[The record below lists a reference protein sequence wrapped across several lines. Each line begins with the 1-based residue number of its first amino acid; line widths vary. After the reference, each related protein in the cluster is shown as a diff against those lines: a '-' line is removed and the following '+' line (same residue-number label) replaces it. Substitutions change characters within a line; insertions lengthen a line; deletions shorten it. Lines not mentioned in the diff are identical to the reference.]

1 MNAWSSSL
9 SSECSPS
16 SRSRSPTAGTR
27 GRTTRAR
34 AAGCSHVRLRVAV
47 ALATI
52 YVVWG
57 STYLGIAVGIRTLP
71 PFTMLAVRFLI
82 AGTLLY
88 LWASRRGTER
98 PTVQQWLAATVS
110 GGLLLLA
117 GTGGVAWAE
126 QRLDTGVVALVVAVV
141 PLWLALLDR
150 QRLSWPALLGLA
162 VGFAGVALLVG
173 PGTHFSW
180 VALVVVFTS
189 LGWAAGSLYSR
200 TAPQPAEPLLGAA
213 MQMLAGGALLAL
225 LGAASGELAHVRSS
239 SLASVGA
246 IAYLVVIG
254 SLLAFSAYTWLLRN
268 ARTSPVGTY
277 AFVNP
282 VVAVLLG
289 WAFNGEALTVRTL
302 AAGAVIVGGV
312 ALIVLAPQR
321 ASRVRRAVE
330 PEAV

>member
-1 MNAWSSSL
+1 
-9 SSECSPS
+9 
-16 SRSRSPTAGTR
+16 
-27 GRTTRAR
+27 
-34 AAGCSHVRLRVAV
+34 VRLKV
-47 ALATI
+47 ALALATV

-57 STYLGIAVGIRTLP
+57 STYFGIAVGIRTLP
-71 PFTMLAVRFLI
+71 PFTMLALRFLI
-82 AGTLLY
+82 AGALLY
-88 LWASRRGTER
+88 LWARPRSRQR
-98 PTVQQWLAATVS
+98 PTARQWLAAAVS
-110 GGLLLLA
+110 GGLLLLV

-225 LGAASGELAHVRSS
+225 VGAASGELAHVRSP

-268 ARTSPVGTY
+268 ARTSLVGTY

-289 WAFNGEALTVRTL
+289 WAFNGEALTLRTL
-302 AAGAVIVGGV
+302 AAGAVIVSGV

-321 ASRVRRAVE
+321 PLRARGAVE
-330 PEAV
+330 PEAVPAR

>member
-1 MNAWSSSL
+1 M
-9 SSECSPS
+9 
-16 SRSRSPTAGTR
+16 
-27 GRTTRAR
+27 
-34 AAGCSHVRLRVAV
+34 RLKV
-47 ALATI
+47 ALALATV

-57 STYLGIAVGIRTLP
+57 STYLGIAVGIRTVP
-71 PFTMLAVRFLI
+71 PFTMLALRFLI
-82 AGTLLY
+82 AGALLY
-88 LWASRRGTER
+88 LWAGRRATER
-98 PTVQQWLAATVS
+98 PTARQWLAAAVT
-110 GGLLLLA
+110 GALLLLA

-150 QRLSWPALLGLA
+150 QPLSWPALLGLA

-225 LGAASGELAHVRSS
+225 VGAASGELGDVRSP

-268 ARTSPVGTY
+268 ARTSLVGTY

-289 WAFNGEALTVRTL
+289 WAFNGEAVTLRTL

-321 ASRVRRAVE
+321 APRARGAVE
-330 PEAV
+330 PEAVPAR